1 MTNYREIL
9 RLHSL
14 GNSQRSIAG
23 EVHSSR
29 DTVADAIK
37 AAKAAGITWP
47 LDDDVTNEDI
57 QEILFP
63 GKYVF
68 ASPYTVPDF
77 QWIHNELARNVI
89 CVYYNIRPP
98 TLQNRPIPPSSCGIP
113 QFEGG
118 ILQECGEEAQFPAL
132 LSDGVSA
139 ERESWK
145 PSRPRWRPPVPDGCT
160 GRRGSAASRRPAWSN
175 DRRAR
180 SRSLRWSCRRRRTS

>member
-77 QWIHNELARNVI
+77 QRIHNELAKKGV
-89 CVYYNIRPP
+89 
-98 TLQNRPIPPSSCGIP
+98 TLILLWDEYCRKVRSTGGIP
-113 QFEGG
+113 
-118 ILQECGEEAQFPAL
+118 LPKH
-132 LSDGVSA
+132 V
-139 ERESWK
+139 
-145 PSRPRWRPPVPDGCT
+145 
-160 GRRGSAASRRPAWSN
+160 
-175 DRRAR
+175 
-180 SRSLRWSCRRRRTS
+180 RT

>member
-57 QEILFP
+57 QEILLP

-77 QWIHNELARNVI
+77 QWIHNELAKKGV
-89 CVYYNIRPP
+89 
-98 TLQNRPIPPSSCGIP
+98 TLTLLWDEYCRKVRSTGGIP
-113 QFEGG
+113 YMYTQFCEVVLASGEKREWRLSPDANGG
-118 ILQECGEEAQFPAL
+118 KRITEQ
-132 LSDGVSA
+132 S
-139 ERESWK
+139 
-145 PSRPRWRPPVPDGCT
+145 
-160 GRRGSAASRRPAWSN
+160 
-175 DRRAR
+175 
-180 SRSLRWSCRRRRTS
+180 

>member
-37 AAKAAGITWP
+37 AAKAASITWP

-68 ASPYTVPDF
+68 ASPYTAPTNRNISTLCKSSSA
-77 QWIHNELARNVI
+77 IHEVDKPVARKTDGHGI
-89 CVYYNIRPP
+89 TRGAAYY
-98 TLQNRPIPPSSCGIP
+98 SK
-113 QFEGG
+113 GG
-118 ILQECGEEAQFPAL
+118 QRHE
-132 LSDGVSA
+132 
-139 ERESWK
+139 
-145 PSRPRWRPPVPDGCT
+145 
-160 GRRGSAASRRPAWSN
+160 
-175 DRRAR
+175 
-180 SRSLRWSCRRRRTS
+180 